1 MRKISSFIM
10 ACAMCL
16 SMTVVGTV
24 APQVAVQ
31 AEETAAVE
39 LKEAPTSVPAVA
51 LGSDFFSGD
60 TIYTLT
66 YSVNEQNWIEAIT
79 SVEVNNQVYT
89 KVSYS
94 WDMGSNKY

>member
-39 LKEAPTSVPAVA
+39 LKEAPN
-51 LGSDFFSGD
+51 LQHIRQLLDM
-60 TIYTLT
+60 I
-66 YSVNEQNWIEAIT
+66 VN
-79 SVEVNNQVYT
+79 
-89 KVSYS
+89 
-94 WDMGSNKY
+94 

>member
-31 AEETAAVE
+31 AEETATVE
-39 LKEAPTSVPAVA
+39 LKEAPK
-51 LGSDFFSGD
+51 LLQHIRQLLDM
-60 TIYTLT
+60 I
-66 YSVNEQNWIEAIT
+66 VN
-79 SVEVNNQVYT
+79 
-89 KVSYS
+89 
-94 WDMGSNKY
+94 

>member
-31 AEETAAVE
+31 AEETATVE
-39 LKEAPTSVPAVA
+39 LKEAPKAPSTYNTVA
-51 LGSDFFSGD
+51 GYDCRIMAMMLKNGFQQL
-60 TIYTLT
+60 IRL
-66 YSVNEQNWIEAIT
+66 
-79 SVEVNNQVYT
+79 
-89 KVSYS
+89 K
-94 WDMGSNKY
+94 

>member
-39 LKEAPTSVPAVA
+39 LKEAP
-51 LGSDFFSGD
+51 
-60 TIYTLT
+60 
-66 YSVNEQNWIEAIT
+66 
-79 SVEVNNQVYT
+79 
-89 KVSYS
+89 
-94 WDMGSNKY
+94 

>member
-39 LKEAPTSVPAVA
+39 LKEAPTETPS
-51 LGSDFFSGD
+51 
-60 TIYTLT
+60 TLSERCLVMNGRLN
-66 YSVNEQNWIEAIT
+66 YGQ
-79 SVEVNNQVYT
+79 
-89 KVSYS
+89 
-94 WDMGSNKY
+94 